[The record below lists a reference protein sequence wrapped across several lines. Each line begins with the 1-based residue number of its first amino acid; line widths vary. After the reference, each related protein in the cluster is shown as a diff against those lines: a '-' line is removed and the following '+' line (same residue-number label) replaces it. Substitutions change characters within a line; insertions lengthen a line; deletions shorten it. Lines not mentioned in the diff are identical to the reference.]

1 MDAVHAI
8 QEALHKALV
17 HCGVSNP
24 EPVLE
29 FPAELEHGDFATNVA
44 LAYSKQLGGN
54 PRSLAEEIVTAMGT
68 IVGVSKIEIAGPG
81 FINFHLAPEY
91 FDASIKNI
99 LNDVEQWGRGDA
111 YKGQEVMV
119 EYTDPNPFKAFHIGH
134 LMSNT
139 IGEALARLIE
149 NAGAKVVRAN
159 YQGDVGVHV
168 ACAIWGMKKL
178 GINPRSADEFGRAY
192 AEGATAYKDAELAKK
207 EIDEINQKLY
217 ARSDA
222 ELNELYDTGR
232 KASLDSFERIYATLG
247 TKFDV
252 YFFESETGPIGKEIV
267 EAHGDIFPESDGA
280 RVFKG
285 EEYGLH
291 TRVFINSQGL
301 PTYEAKELGLEK
313 LKTDQYPHATK
324 LIVVTANEIIDYF
337 RVVKRA
343 MELVYPEIAAK
354 LQHVAHGMLRL
365 ASGKM
370 SSRTGSVITGE
381 SLLANLTEVAKARA
395 HESRADDLQK
405 LARDVA
411 VAAIKYQILR
421 QGTEKNIM
429 FDESR
434 ALSLEGD
441 SGPYLQYAHARTRAL
456 LEKGTQAGVM
466 PAASALGTDIERML
480 IRYPMI
486 ADRAARELA
495 PQHITTYLT
504 ELASEFN
511 AWYAQ
516 EQIVDGTPHAS
527 TKLGLVAAV
536 AATLKNGLSL
546 LGIFAPEKM

>member
-81 FINFHLAPEY
+81 FINFHLAQEY

-291 TRVFINSQGL
+291 TRVFLNSQGL
-301 PTYEAKELGLEK
+301 PTYEAKELALAKIKEERFTHYDWSVISTASEVNEYFK
-313 LKTDQYPHATK
+313 VLKTATG
-324 LIVVTANEIIDYF
+324 
-337 RVVKRA
+337 
-343 MELVYPEIAAK
+343 LVYPELANKTEHIG
-354 LQHVAHGMLRL
+354 HGMVRL
-365 ASGKM
+365 TTGKM
-370 SSRTGSVITGE
+370 SSRTGDVIP
-381 SLLANLTEVAKARA
+381 AIDFIDEVAAAAASKMA
-395 HESRADDLQK
+395 EGGDTEPDTE

-411 VAAIKYQILR
+411 IAAIK
-421 QGTEKNIM
+421 
-429 FDESR
+429 
-434 ALSLEGD
+434 
-441 SGPYLQYAHARTRAL
+441 
-456 LEKGTQAGVM
+456 
-466 PAASALGTDIERML
+466 
-480 IRYPMI
+480 
-486 ADRAARELA
+486 
-495 PQHITTYLT
+495 
-504 ELASEFN
+504 
-511 AWYAQ
+511 
-516 EQIVDGTPHAS
+516 
-527 TKLGLVAAV
+527 
-536 AATLKNGLSL
+536 
-546 LGIFAPEKM
+546 